1 MDNNGE
7 KMHAQG
13 HMMLKI
19 SVGLL
24 GAIITLMTSYFIWSS
39 NTLLAVDK
47 NVGVLSTKMEH
58 YTKTLEIYA
67 ENQYTKDEAAADK
80 KLFQY
85 EIDAIKERI
94 TRMESAK

>member
-1 MDNNGE
+1 MDKHGE
-7 KMHAQG
+7 KMHEQG
-13 HMMLKI
+13 HLMLKV

-67 ENQYTKDEAAADK
+67 KNQYTKDEAAADK
-80 KLFQY
+80 KLMEY
-85 EIDAIKERI
+85 EIEAINKRLDRI
-94 TRMESAK
+94 ESAK